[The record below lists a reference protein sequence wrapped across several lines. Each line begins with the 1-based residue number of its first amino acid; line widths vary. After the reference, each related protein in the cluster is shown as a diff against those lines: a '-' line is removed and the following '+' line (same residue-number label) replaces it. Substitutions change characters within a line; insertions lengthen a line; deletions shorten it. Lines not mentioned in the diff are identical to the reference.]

1 MKVEKTNRKTAQKSE
16 EEVIVHVLSDA
27 NRLRILRLLS
37 ENKELCA
44 RDILTHFP
52 ITQPTLSHH
61 MSVLLES
68 KLIQARKS
76 GRWVFYHLSE
86 VGLDKVISFFLALKE
101 SVSVAKYNELPAA
114 KDEKSSVGTIMQS
127 IQVESQK
134 VSKKKGKDKPEK
146 KRKNKKKK
154 K

>member
-1 MKVEKTNRKTAQKSE
+1 MKVARTSKKATQKSE

-44 RDILTHFP
+44 RDILSHFP

-68 KLIQARKS
+68 KMIQSRKS

-101 SVSVAKYNELPAA
+101 SASVAKCREMTTAE
-114 KDEKSSVGTIMQS
+114 DEVSSVEAIAQNV
-127 IQVESQK
+127 QVEGQK
-134 VSKKKGKDKPEK
+134 ANKKKGKDKAEK
-146 KRKNKKKK
+146 KRKNKKRKK
-154 K
+154 